1 MVTRP
6 YGVFDGL
13 VGQDAVIAE
22 LRQAAAAAA
31 AILRGEQATGM
42 THAWLFTGPPGSG
55 RSVAARAFAAALLC
69 PSGGCGQCPAC
80 HQVFAGTRSVTT
92 RHRDLIVVTRSSAL
106 GAHSSQTVRGAGS
119 SIAFSSAFAACS
131 VHRSASSNST
141 TSQRPPDGAPAARST
156 RSLVCRTP

>member
-1 MVTRP
+1 VVTRP

-55 RSVAARAFAAALLC
+55 RSVAAR
-69 PSGGCGQCPAC
+69 
-80 HQVFAGTRSVTT
+80 
-92 RHRDLIVVTRSSAL
+92 
-106 GAHSSQTVRGAGS
+106 
-119 SIAFSSAFAACS
+119 
-131 VHRSASSNST
+131 
-141 TSQRPPDGAPAARST
+141 
-156 RSLVCRTP
+156 